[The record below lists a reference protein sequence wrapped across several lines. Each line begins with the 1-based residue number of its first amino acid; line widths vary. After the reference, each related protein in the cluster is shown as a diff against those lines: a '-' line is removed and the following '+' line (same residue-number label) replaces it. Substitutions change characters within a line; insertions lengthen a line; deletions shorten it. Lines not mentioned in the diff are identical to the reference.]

1 MTGPQA
7 TRIDNNWRAEMPN
20 GQQQSILDS
29 VNREAI
35 RDVVNRYY
43 DGIWRNDIDAVVGL
57 FASDGTVKVTN
68 GPMAVTPPVGY
79 EELHRFYVAGV
90 EKMTPRPFV
99 HNHIVDLQGDDRATG
114 RCYVELR
121 SSIDYSWIAAVI
133 YVDEYVKIDGTWK
146 FQRREATQQNV

>member
-1 MTGPQA
+1 
-7 TRIDNNWRAEMPN
+7 MPN
-20 GQQQSILDS
+20 EEQRSFLDTM
-29 VNREAI
+29 NREAI

-43 DGIWRNDIDAVVGL
+43 DGIWRNDLEAVVNL
-57 FASDGTVKVTN
+57 FAKDGTITVTS
-68 GPMAVTPPVGY
+68 GPMAVPPPVGH

-90 EKMTPRPFV
+90 EKMNPRPFV

-133 YVDEYVKIDGTWK
+133 YVDEYVKIDGAWK
-146 FQRREATQQNV
+146 FKRREANQQNCQAR